1 MILTFAGTVEPQG
14 GGQEESRMAE
24 GAGLDAQITAMTV
37 FKDSARVQHSGRWA
51 HHQVALLATGALSC
65 DAACVVA
72 PRWRLGDEIPIPLR
86 AQICHAF
93 HCAPW

>member
-37 FKDSARVQHSGRWA
+37 FKDSARVQHSGMWA
-51 HHQVALLATGALSC
+51 HHQVALLATAKRPTSDLY
-65 DAACVVA
+65 
-72 PRWRLGDEIPIPLR
+72 E
-86 AQICHAF
+86 
-93 HCAPW
+93 